1 MTGIVVS
8 GRTEVPV
15 RNLWLLMVYASKLYQ
30 DNESLRNGGVEHNPD
45 NLLDLVAEILVTA
58 VERRMQRSLGRDYRA
73 RADSLT
79 RVRGQIDVLA
89 TETRQLLSRGRVA
102 CRFTELSVDNPRN
115 RLMRTALAIASARVR
130 DRGLAQRSRQLAEI
144 LVQSGVSHRPIGR
157 AEAESVSLGRNDFA
171 DAESTDAARLML
183 AMDIPTENADGRR
196 RRSPLRDVEEIRR
209 LYEAAVRG
217 FYRATLSPAWKVYP
231 GEKIHRWPVES
242 HTAGARAV
250 LPVMRTDVVLET
262 AGRRIIVET
271 KFADA
276 LKSGQ
281 HGSVK
286 LSRNHIFQLYAY
298 VQSQTGHDSLS
309 TTAEGVLLYPTVA
322 QHLDEAV
329 VIQGHHY
336 RFMTVD
342 LAGNASDIRRRLM
355 GVVGT
360 TIQVSTGPGGS

>member
-1 MTGIVVS
+1 MTGVIVS
-8 GRTEVPV
+8 GRIDIPV
-15 RNLWLLMVYASKLYQ
+15 RNLWLLMLYASKLYQ
-30 DNESLRNGGVEHNPD
+30 DNSSLRTGGVEENPG
-45 NLLDLVAEILVTA
+45 NLPDLVAEILATA
-58 VERRMQRSLGRDYRA
+58 VERRLKRSLGRDYRA
-73 RADSLT
+73 RTDSLT
-79 RVRGQIDVLA
+79 RVRGQIEVLT
-89 TETRQLLSRGRVA
+89 TEARQLLSRGRVA

-130 DRGLAQRSRQLAEI
+130 DRELAHRSRQLAEI
-144 LVQSGVSHRPIGR
+144 LVQSGVSPRPISR
-157 AEAESVSLGRNDFA
+157 NEAEAVTLGRNDVA
-171 DAESTDAARLML
+171 DAVAIDAARLML
-183 AMDIPTENADGRR
+183 AMDIPTEDSDQRK

-217 FYRATLSPAWKVYP
+217 FYRATLPQEWKVYP

-242 HTAGARAV
+242 HTDGALAV
-250 LPVMRTDVVLET
+250 LPVMRTDTVLET
-262 AGRRIIVET
+262 TERRIIVET

-276 LKSGQ
+276 LKPGH

-298 VQSQTGHDSLS
+298 VHSQSGHDVLG

-329 VIQGHHY
+329 VMQGHHY

-342 LAGNASDIRRRLM
+342 LAGAASDIRRRLM

-360 TIQVSTGPGGS
+360 T